1 MRSVGWITLCLVSV
15 TAWPVT
21 SAYSQSFQDVVNQT
35 ARSVKSSLKA
45 VERAAQNLA
54 TDAQQAGG
62 APRKQA
68 DPQDHAMW
76 LAPPDPERKPRAP
89 LVKPTITATWP
100 KVLPS
105 KEDQA
110 SSGVAEPEKWTD
122 VEINLARA
130 RCVHLFKSLDAVT
143 LPEAPMKDG
152 ACGDPAPVRLI
163 SVGTNPAVEL
173 SPAPIVNCQMVAALH
188 DWVEKDL
195 QPLARKHF
203 RSPIVTINV
212 MSSYSCRNAY
222 GRSKGRLSEHGRA
235 NALDISGFVT
245 KKGVEPELLAHWG
258 PTQREVTAARKI
270 AAEKAA
276 ERKAQRLAEAKRRIE
291 ARRQA
296 QLARLQK
303 AETVPSLAM
312 LGSSGNALYQSIVH
326 DEKDEPQQP
335 AASFNASKL
344 GGPKPV
350 EQAPLPEFKT
360 KVTPT
365 LAPTTRR
372 APVNTRYA
380 RFLRDAHTSACAIF
394 GTVLGP
400 EANRAHSN
408 HFHVD
413 MAERDHGNYCR

>member
-1 MRSVGWITLCLVSV
+1 MRSVGWITLCLVSL
-15 TAWPVT
+15 TAWPVA
-21 SAYSQSFQDVVNQT
+21 SAYSQSFPDVVSQT
-35 ARSVKSSLKA
+35 ARSVTSSFKA

-54 TDAQQAGG
+54 AEGPQTGT
-62 APRKQA
+62 PTRKQA
-68 DPQDHAMW
+68 SARRDQAMR
-76 LAPPDPERKPRAP
+76 LAPPDPERKPRA
-89 LVKPTITATWP
+89 LLAKPQITASWP
-100 KVLPS
+100 KVLPPNGEETRT
-105 KEDQA
+105 KAAED
-110 SSGVAEPEKWTD
+110 KWSA

-143 LPEAPMKDG
+143 LPETPIKEG

-163 SVGTNPAVEL
+163 SVGTNPAVKL

-203 RSPIVTINV
+203 RSPIVAINV
-212 MSSYSCRNAY
+212 MSSYSCRNTY

-235 NALDISGFVT
+235 NALDIRGFVT

-258 PTQREVTAARKI
+258 PTKREVTAARRI

-296 QLARLQK
+296 QVARLQK
-303 AETVPSLAM
+303 AETAPSLAM
-312 LGSSGNALYQSIVH
+312 LGSTGSALYQTIVN
-326 DEKDEPQQP
+326 DDKDEVQ

-344 GGPKPV
+344 GGPKPPS
-350 EQAPLPEFKT
+350 QAPLPEFKT
-360 KVTPT
+360 EVTPT
-365 LAPTTRR
+365 AAPAVR